1 MGIKK
6 RALLY
11 SKIFKELGYHL
22 RFLPEKIRN
31 RYGTQKHY
39 LSSLKKIE
47 SYVPITV
54 LGGDKL
60 WDNNSTLPGNPECL
74 PANQPENWLNK
85 DLNALQDLYDRKL
98 KILSKFTFCIRA
110 KDERRMERIRKIA
123 VRLPINLIENYKLID
138 WHKDFRSDYVWE
150 ESQFYLNVKVAPEP
164 GVEIKIPRELSRF
177 QHIGLLASGSLSE
190 SSHEFLL
197 EVLDWIVSNPYG
209 YGVNWG
215 CTMDVALRAINWI
228 WGLRF
233 FGQAIE
239 SYPEIISK
247 LKISLHQHGCFI
259 ENNLEYYESSTGNH
273 YLSNI
278 AGLIYIACAFPEF
291 PESDRWLLFGLQ
303 ELVSEMNREVYNDGA
318 SHEGST
324 NYHRLVAELFL
335 SSAAMAERLPLTRR
349 SRLRSVEPNQHKV
362 RPALRNATKTLLNLD
377 DDGRIFPKEFY
388 ISLSRMADFTESL
401 VKPNGL
407 VPQIGDNDSARVHKL
422 IPDPK
427 YNLLN
432 HGSLIAGIRKLLGQP
447 LSSSELDNY
456 EANLLSGGMDLE
468 QIGNPAKL
476 TDNTLHKDAGIAI
489 MRKNKVFLLVTCGQN
504 GQNGRG
510 GHNHN
515 DKLSFELNINGLDI
529 IVDGGCPI
537 YTADPKIRNK
547 FRGTAAHSTLMAGGQ
562 EQDKWSDSMHGLFVL
577 RERSFPRLELDGNII
592 KGEHFGYTVKH
603 RRKFELLDNSLNI
616 EDKMNDERDRKI
628 WFNFHPEITCEIISS
643 NANSL
648 IAELNHINGL
658 SIFIEMDGAS
668 NPQIADGSYSEGYG
682 IVIPNQSL
690 SVQMTRP
697 ITFTK
702 IIW

>member
-6 RALLY
+6 SALLFW
-11 SKIFKELGYHL
+11 KIFNELWYHL
-22 RFLPEKIRN
+22 KFLPEKIRN
-31 RYGTQKHY
+31 RFGTQDHY
-39 LSSLKKIE
+39 KTSLKKIE
-47 SYVPITV
+47 SYAPLTV
-54 LGGDKL
+54 LNRDRL
-60 WDNNSTLPGNPECL
+60 WDNNSTLPGNPQCL

-85 DLNALQDLYDRKL
+85 DIIGLQNLYNRKL
-98 KILSKFTFCIRA
+98 KILSDSPFYIQANNEK
-110 KDERRMERIRKIA
+110 RMEKIRKIA
-123 VRLPINLIENYKLID
+123 EKLPQNLVKNYKLID
-138 WHKDFRSDYVWE
+138 WHKDFRSGYVWE

-177 QHIGLLASGSLSE
+177 QHIGLLASGSLFE

-197 EVLDWIVSNPYG
+197 EVIDWIVSNPYG

-239 SYPEIISK
+239 SYPEVISK

-278 AGLIYIACAFPEF
+278 AGLIYIASAFPEF

-303 ELVSEMNREVYNDGA
+303 ELVSEMNREVYDDGA

-335 SSAAMAERLPLTRR
+335 SSAALAERLPLTRR
-349 SRLRSVEPNQHKV
+349 LRLKYVDSNQHTV
-362 RPALRNATKTLLNLD
+362 RPALKNTTKTLLNLND
-377 DDGRIFPKEFY
+377 VRRIFPKEFY
-388 ISLSRMADFTESL
+388 TSLSRMADFTESL
-401 VKPNGL
+401 IKPNGL
-407 VPQIGDNDSARVHKL
+407 VPQIGDNDSARAHKL
-422 IPDPK
+422 IPDAK

-432 HGSLIAGIRKLLGQP
+432 HDSLIAGIRKLLNQCSG
-447 LSSSELDNY
+447 LSELVNQ
-456 EANLLSGGMDLE
+456 EANLVSGGIDLE
-468 QIGNPAKL
+468 QIVNPAIL
-476 TDNTLHKDAGIAI
+476 TDNLLHKDAGIAI
-489 MRKNKVFLLVTCGQN
+489 MRRKGVFLIVTCGQN

-529 IVDGGCPI
+529 VVDGGCPI
-537 YTADPKIRNK
+537 YTANPKVRNQ
-547 FRGTAAHSTLMAGGQ
+547 FRGTAAHSTLMAAGQ

-577 RERSFPRLELDGNII
+577 RERSFPRLRLDGNII
-592 KGEHFGYTVKH
+592 KGEHYGYKVKH
-603 RRKFELLDNSLNI
+603 KRKFELLENSLNI
-616 EDKMNDERDRKI
+616 EDKMDDKMERKI
-628 WFNFHPEITCEIISS
+628 FFNFHPEISCEIISS
-643 NANSL
+643 EANRL
-648 IAELNHINGL
+648 ITQLKHVNGF
-658 SIFIEMDGAS
+658 SILIQMDGAS
-668 NPQIADGSYSEGYG
+668 NPQITDGSYSEGYG
-682 IVIPNQSL
+682 IIIPNQRL

-697 ITFTK
+697 VTFTK